1 MKIESMTP
9 VHLDGV
15 ILLEQECFAHP
26 WSRDSLESEL
36 NNPNSVFL
44 AAVENGRVIGYAG
57 MSVIIDEGYI
67 FNVAVTEPS
76 RKKGVGSALIRELVT
91 YGKKHGL
98 CFITLEV
105 RQSNS
110 AAISLYS
117 SFGFIKAGER
127 KDYYSEPKEN
137 ALLMTYYF

>member
-1 MKIESMTP
+1 MKIETMNP
-9 VHLDGV
+9 AHLDGAV
-15 ILLEQECFAHP
+15 LLEQECFAHP
-26 WSRDSLESEL
+26 WSRESLFSEL
-36 NNPNSVFL
+36 NDPNSVFL
-44 AAVENGRVIGYAG
+44 AAVQDGKVIGYAG

-67 FNVAVTEPS
+67 FNVAVTGS
-76 RKKGVGSALIRELVT
+76 CRKKGVGSALIRELVT

-105 RQSNS
+105 RQSNT

-117 SFGFIKAGER
+117 NFGFIKAGER
-127 KDYYSEPKEN
+127 KDYYSDPREN